1 MPTAAPSAIS
11 PAPLTILYRDA
22 QTIAVDKPAGM
33 LVHRSWIAE
42 EDEVFLL
49 QTLRDQIGQR
59 VYPIHRLDRP
69 TSGVMLFALSSEA
82 ARAMCG
88 VFELRE
94 VTKEY
99 LAIVRG
105 YTDEEGHIDYP
116 LREEPHKPEQQA
128 VTDYTRLATVELPFP
143 VGRYSTSRYSLVRV
157 TPVTGRMRQIRKH
170 FHHIFH
176 PLIGDTSHGEGR
188 HNRLFREQFDCHR
201 LLLHAHRLTLQLPHR
216 SSPLTIEAPLPAE
229 YIRLFAAFGWQDVE
243 A

>member
-1 MPTAAPSAIS
+1 MIT
-11 PAPLTILYRDA
+11 PLTILYHDDDYV
-22 QTIAVDKPAGM
+22 AVDKPAGM

-59 VYPIHRLDRP
+59 VYPVHRLDRP
-69 TSGVMLFALSSEA
+69 TSGVILFALSSEA
-82 ARAMCG
+82 ARIMCG
-88 VFELRE
+88 VFEQRE

-105 YTDEEGHIDYP
+105 YTDESGHIDYP

-128 VTDYTRLATVELPFP
+128 VTDYERLATVELPIP
-143 VGRYSTSRYSLVRV
+143 VGRYSTSRYSLVKIK
-157 TPVTGRMRQIRKH
+157 PLTGRMRQIRKH

-188 HNRLFREQFDCHR
+188 HNRLFREQFNCHR
-201 LLLHAHRLTLQLPHR
+201 LLLHARRLILPYPDGETLI
-216 SSPLTIEAPLPAE
+216 IEAPLPAE
-229 YIRLFAAFGWQDVE
+229 FTQLLKAFGWSDTHI
-243 A
+243 